1 MTRNFIVV
9 GDIILDRFIYG
20 NAMRISPEAPALV
33 LDVVEE
39 KHSIGGAFNVFSHL
53 NSLGGSTKLI
63 SVTGSD
69 IIKYLDDFPEIN
81 NHQNNLI
88 LFKDSSRVTSIKTR
102 LIAFYKLSYLARFDK
117 EVTKEINSEFV
128 DKIIEAVKELLN
140 EDSSLLIVDYKKGV
154 VTEHL
159 SEELIKI
166 AEMKKVRVFVDTKK
180 DDISSFKGAY
190 VLKPNKI
197 EFREIKLRYQLS
209 EYNDID
215 ACKILI
221 DKFKLS
227 NIVLTLGAQGII
239 SVNELGQVISVPGN
253 EVIIK
258 ELSGAGDSVL
268 AVLAY
273 LIHENYSMY
282 EALDAANNIAA
293 SFISNGVTYRAKQG
307 DLFKNVSK

>member
-221 DKFKLS
+221 DEFKLS